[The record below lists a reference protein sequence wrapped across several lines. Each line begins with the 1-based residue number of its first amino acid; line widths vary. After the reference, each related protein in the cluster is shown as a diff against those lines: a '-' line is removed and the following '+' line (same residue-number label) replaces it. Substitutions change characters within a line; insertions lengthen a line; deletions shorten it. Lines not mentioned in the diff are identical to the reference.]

1 MRIANPL
8 FLLACRFVGAA
19 RNQEIS
25 GKNLY
30 RFVVLVE
37 GRRSNADHAA
47 IGPRIGGPYFE
58 DFTLGVQFVAG
69 ANRARPAQFVEAYA
83 QNATRRPKLTVDQK
97 PHGHCGRMP
106 SARRQ
111 TLKRRLPG
119 GVLVEM
125 KGLRIELPCES
136 ENLILFDA
144 QPTGLENLSDREIFQ
159 ESPLHVLLAPEG
171 KSHDYAEQNRPRQC
185 GDDLG
190 TIHAMA
196 FLQAQGYATGNVRG
210 GHNAREP

>member
-30 RFVVLVE
+30 GFVVLVE

-47 IGPRIGGPYFE
+47 IGPRFGRAYFE
-58 DFTLGVQFVAG
+58 NFARGVQFVAG
-69 ANRARPAQFVEAYA
+69 ANGARPAEFVEAHA
-83 QNATRRPKLTVDQK
+83 QNAARGPKLAADQK
-97 PHGHCGRMP
+97 PHGYCGRMP

-111 TLKRRLPG
+111 APKRRPPG
-119 GVLVEM
+119 GILVEM

-136 ENLILFDA
+136 ENLIPFDA
-144 QPTGLENLSDREIFQ
+144 HASSLENLSDCKIFQ

-171 KSHDYAEQNRPRQC
+171 KSRDYA
-185 GDDLG
+185 
-190 TIHAMA
+190 
-196 FLQAQGYATGNVRG
+196 
-210 GHNAREP
+210 